1 MTLAT
6 QAYQAMLI
14 AAVKAG
20 KLSPRKATR
29 LFNAYLE
36 EAIQ

>member
-1 MTLAT
+1 MTLAL

-20 KLSPRKATR
+20 KLTPRKATR
-29 LFNAYLE
+29 LFNTLLE
-36 EAIQ
+36 EAHQ

>member
-6 QAYQAMLI
+6 QAYKAMLI

-20 KLSPRKATR
+20 KLTPRKATR
-29 LFNAYLE
+29 LFNTYLE
-36 EAIQ
+36 ETH